1 MIFFIVY
8 NIYNFFKCIK
18 VKMKSADLWD
28 NVVNGRENV
37 VDAIPKIKLER
48 NNTFCYFYNRKV
60 TGQKLLVHAVSFF
73 YVAKI

>member
-1 MIFFIVY
+1 
-8 NIYNFFKCIK
+8 
-18 VKMKSADLWD
+18 MKSADLWD
-28 NVVNGRENV
+28 NFVNGRENV

-60 TGQKLLVHAVSFF
+60 TGQKLLVHAVSVF

>member
-48 NNTFCYFYNRKV
+48 NNTFCYFYSRKV
-60 TGQKLLVHAVSFF
+60 TGKKLLVHAVFVF

>member
-28 NVVNGRENV
+28 NFVNGRENV

-60 TGQKLLVHAVSFF
+60 TGQKLLVHAVSVF